1 MATGPETKRPLRAD
15 AERNR
20 RRILE
25 AAAELF
31 AERGLHVSLDE
42 VAARAGVGVGT
53 VYRRFPNRE
62 ALVNAVLETRAAELI
77 AIAEEARANPDA
89 WEGLKQLI
97 EHGAEFHGRNRALKE
112 LMFSDPGKRDWV
124 ESVRDTMRGVT
135 GELLERAQQQGKLRG
150 DLAPFDVPLT
160 ILMLAAAIEFTDG
173 TDAQAWRRLLTVVF
187 DGLVARR
194 SEPTPLD
201 AEPLTAAE
209 ILDAMQRS
217 GRPTRGAADR

>member
-1 MATGPETKRPLRAD
+1 MATEPETKRPLRAD

-31 AERGLHVSLDE
+31 AERGLQVSLDD

-62 ALVNAVLETRAAELI
+62 ALVNAVLEARVEELI
-77 AIAEEARANPDA
+77 TIAEEARANPDA

-97 EHGAEFHGRNRALKE
+97 EHGAEFHGRNRALKQ

-124 ESVRDTMRGVT
+124 EAVREKMRGVT
-135 GELLERAQQQGKLRG
+135 GELVERAKDEGKLRG
-150 DLAPFDVPLT
+150 DLATFDVPLT
-160 ILMLAAAIEFTDG
+160 ILMLSAAIEFTDG
-173 TDAQAWRRLLTVVF
+173 TDAEAWRRLLTVVF
-187 DGLVARR
+187 DGLLASRD
-194 SEPTPLD
+194 EPSALE
-201 AEPLTAAE
+201 AEPLTVAE
-209 ILDAMQRS
+209 IMDAMQRS
-217 GRPTRGAADR
+217 GRAPSRDA